1 MIPKTAAIAKRAQ
14 ELWEEAGRPEDAE
27 QNGSAAFWLKAEEEL
42 ESREYGNDHPQPVS
56 PMPGAHSGSRPVEN
70 G

>member
-1 MIPKTAAIAKRAQ
+1 MIPQHAAIARRAQ
-14 ELWEEAGRPEDAE
+14 ELWEAAGRPE
-27 QNGSAAFWLKAEEEL
+27 GEEEL

-56 PMPGAHSGSRPVEN
+56 PMPEAHSGSRPVEN

>member
-1 MIPKTAAIAKRAQ
+1 MIPQHAAIARRAQ
-14 ELWEEAGRPEDAE
+14 ELWEAAGRPEGE
-27 QNGSAAFWLKAEEEL
+27 AARFWFRAEEEL

-56 PMPGAHSGSRPVEN
+56 PLPEAPSGSRPVEN

>member
-1 MIPKTAAIAKRAQ
+1 MKPKEAAVAERAH
-14 ELWEEAGRPEDAE
+14 ELWVEAGRPEGKAE
-27 QNGSAAFWLKAEEEL
+27 AFWFRAEEEI

-56 PMPGAHSGSRPVEN
+56 PLPETHSGSRPVHN